1 MKKLL
6 LIFYFSFLILL
17 LANNTYAQPWP
28 LRVAARGHYLQYE
41 NGEPFFWLGDTG
53 WELFHRL
60 KLEEIQQYL
69 DNRAAKGFTVIQAV
83 VLAEMDGLR
92 KGNQYGEV
100 PFIDGDPGK
109 PNEKYFRLVDTVIK
123 MAAARGLY
131 MGLLPT
137 WGDKVHKEQ
146 WGLGPVV
153 FDSLTA
159 YKYGQWLGRRYAKV
173 PNIIWI
179 LGGDR
184 VPFTEKEDFRP
195 VWRAMAKGLR
205 EGDAR
210 KLIAYHPSGGKSS
223 AQMIHN
229 EKWLDINMFQSG
241 HGNGH
246 DVPVWE
252 WLARDRAMKPLK
264 PVLDGEPNYE
274 DHPVNPWPKWDSL
287 GSGFFRDDDVRKQC
301 YRSVFAGATGV
312 TYGHHA
318 VWQFYNPREQVINHA
333 DRFWTDAIDRPGA
346 FQVGYLRR
354 LMESRPMLG
363 RVPDQS
369 LVVGGQGEK
378 GFYITAFRDSAN
390 SYAMIYIPVGMN
402 IAVNTSFIKNK
413 TVNVWWFNPRNG
425 EVKKIGA
432 KDRVQVMSFTP
443 PELGVEKDWVLVL
456 DDVGAGYVG
465 LAGK

>member
-6 LIFYFSFLILL
+6 LFFCSVLMFQ
-17 LANNTYAQPWP
+17 NMWAQPWP

-83 VLAEMDGLR
+83 VLAEFDGLG
-92 KGNQYGEV
+92 KPNQYGDV
-100 PFIDGDPGK
+100 PLIDNDPTK

-123 MAAARGLY
+123 MAAKKGLY

-137 WGDKVHKEQ
+137 WGDKVNKEE
-146 WGLGPVV
+146 WGVGPVV
-153 FDSLTA
+153 FDSVNA
-159 YKYGQWLGRRYAKV
+159 YKYGQWLGKRYAKV

-184 VPFTEKEDFRP
+184 VPFTDKIDYRP

-205 EGDAR
+205 EGDSR
-210 KLIAYHPSGGKSS
+210 KLIAYHPSGGRST

-229 EKWLDINMFQSG
+229 EPWLDINMFQSG
-241 HGNGH
+241 HGSGH

-252 WLARDRAMKPLK
+252 WVERDRVLKPTK
-264 PVLDGEPNYE
+264 PVLDAEPNYE

-287 GSGFFRDDDVRKQC
+287 ASGYFRDDDVRKQC
-301 YRSVFAGATGV
+301 YRSVFAG
-312 TYGHHA
+312 
-318 VWQFYNPREQVINHA
+318 
-333 DRFWTDAIDRPGA
+333 DRPGA
-346 FQVGYLRR
+346 FHVGYLRR
-354 LMESRPMLG
+354 LMESRPMLQ

-369 LVVGGQGEK
+369 LVVSGQGEK
-378 GFYITAFRDSAN
+378 GYYITAFRDSAN
-390 SYAMIYIPVGMN
+390 SYAMIYIPVGLN

-413 TVNVWWFNPRNG
+413 QVNVWWFNPRTG
-425 EVKKIGA
+425 DVKKIGA

-443 PELGVEKDWVLVL
+443 PELGIGKDWVLVL
-456 DDVGAGYVG
+456 DDPGAEYSS
-465 LAGK
+465 LTPIP